1 MLFIINKVFKKQKV
15 IKNIAKG
22 YLVLTMSTGPDVPQ
36 TQKKILENPFVGSL
50 VVPIAIVLV
59 GALIIFGV
67 TKMLSADRSYKDLVN
82 EIQSKTFGNKWV
94 AAYELSKQIN
104 SAQIPEADYPWL
116 IENLTM
122 AYKDSVDPR
131 TRGFIIAA
139 IGALKT
145 DLALPTISLALGDED
160 TDVKFHA
167 IVSLANMPKNAA
179 GLATF
184 NWNSLIL
191 ELKSDK
197 PILRQASLLALATH
211 QVSQA
216 EEGIVGLLHDESLVV
231 KYAAATALI
240 AFKNIAAEPLLK
252 EILLLSYPAESA
264 RVQPPALDIKQIAD
278 LKLSVLITLE
288 KYNWTILNN
297 TILEVAQKDANK
309 SIATKAMEVLN
320 LLKK

>member
-1 MLFIINKVFKKQKV
+1 
-15 IKNIAKG
+15 
-22 YLVLTMSTGPDVPQ
+22 MSTESRDSSAPQ

-67 TKMLSADRSYKDLVN
+67 TKMLSAERSYKDLVN

-104 SAQIPEADYPWL
+104 SAQIPAEEYPWL
-116 IENLTM
+116 VENLSS

-139 IGALKT
+139 LGALRT
-145 DLALPTISLALGDED
+145 ELALPTLQLALKDID

-167 IVSLANMPKNAA
+167 VVSIANMPKGIQFDWAP
-179 GLATF
+179 T
-184 NWNSLIL
+184 I
-191 ELKSDK
+191 EMLKS
-197 PILRQASLLALATH
+197 PEAILRQASTLALATH
-211 QVSQA
+211 QVPEAQEA
-216 EEGIVGLLHDESLVV
+216 IRPLLRDDNLTV

-240 AFKNIAAEPLLK
+240 AYKDENAVPLLE
-252 EILLLSYPAESA
+252 EILKIKYPAEA
-264 RVQPPALDIKQIAD
+264 ERVQPPALDGKQITD
-278 LKLSVLITLE
+278 LKLSVLVTLE
-288 KYNWTILNN
+288 KHNWKVLNN
-297 TILEVAQKDANK
+297 TILEVAQNDSNI
-309 SIATKAMEVLN
+309 SVATKAKEVLN

>member
-1 MLFIINKVFKKQKV
+1 
-15 IKNIAKG
+15 
-22 YLVLTMSTGPDVPQ
+22 MSTESRDSSAPQ

-67 TKMLSADRSYKDLVN
+67 TKMLSAERSYKDLVN

-104 SAQIPEADYPWL
+104 SAQIPAEDYPWL
-116 IENLTM
+116 VENLSV

-139 IGALKT
+139 LGALRT
-145 DLALPTISLALGDED
+145 ELALPILQVALKDID

-167 IVSLANMPKNAA
+167 VVSIANMPKGIQFDWAP
-179 GLATF
+179 T
-184 NWNSLIL
+184 L
-191 ELKSDK
+191 EMLKS
-197 PILRQASLLALATH
+197 PEAILRQASTLALATH
-211 QVSQA
+211 QVPEA
-216 EEGIVGLLHDESLVV
+216 EEAIRPLLRDDNLTV

-240 AFKNIAAEPLLK
+240 AYKDENAQPLLE
-252 EILLLSYPAESA
+252 EILLIKYPTEAE
-264 RVQPPALDIKQIAD
+264 RVQPPALDGKQITD
-278 LKLSVLITLE
+278 LKLSVLVTLE
-288 KYNWTILNN
+288 KYNWKVLNN
-297 TILEVAQKDANK
+297 TILEVAQNDSNI
-309 SIATKAMEVLN
+309 SVATKAKEVLN